1 MEALVDLIRFADER
15 PSLVSPIAGT
25 WTLPTDCAAALEGV
39 GVRPSRSSSDRTG
52 NQAAEQR
59 ERCESDN
66 EWGRRDSNPHWR
78 RFKRP
83 ASAVGL
89 RPPAGFTGVIV
100 AHGRLG

>member
-52 NQAAEQR
+52 NQAVEQG
-59 ERCESDN
+59 ERCDFDN
-66 EWGRRDSNPHWR
+66 V
-78 RFKRP
+78 
-83 ASAVGL
+83 VGTEGL
-89 RPPAGFTGVIV
+89 EPSLEAF
-100 AHGRLG
+100 